1 LTDATPSQPGFDGVS
16 RTVLVMEASAGGPW
30 SWHEPSSR
38 LLSTDAR
45 NVVSY
50 LAGCR
55 RMSAPQRHLYLFLD
69 EAGNLDFSRNGTRYF
84 LLGCITK
91 ERPFRAYQELTEL
104 KYDLI
109 EQGISLEYF
118 HAAEDKQATRDR
130 VFDIISRHLEGVC
143 VDVLL
148 VEKRKTTPSLQLEE
162 RFYAHM
168 LGQLLQYILAQ
179 HRLQDFKEVIVFTDR
194 LPVQRKRAAVEK
206 AVKLTLAAQL
216 PAGTRYRVL
225 HHDSKSNF
233 DLQIADYCTW
243 AVYRKW
249 SLADPRS
256 FERIASVVQREWDFF
271 QSETASYY

>member
-1 LTDATPSQPGFDGVS
+1 MSTP
-16 RTVLVMEASAGGPW
+16 
-30 SWHEPSSR
+30 
-38 LLSTDAR
+38 
-45 NVVSY
+45 N
-50 LAGCR
+50 
-55 RMSAPQRHLYLFLD
+55 RHLYLFLD
-69 EAGNLDFSRNGTRYF
+69 EAGNLDFSPSGTRYF
-84 LLGCITK
+84 LLGCISK

-109 EQGISLEYF
+109 EQGIDLEYF
-118 HAAEDKQATRDR
+118 HAAEDKQVTRNL
-130 VFDIISRHLEGVC
+130 VFEIIRRHLDGVR
-143 VDVLL
+143 VDALL
-148 VEKRKTTPSLQLEE
+148 VEKCKTAPFLQREE

-179 HRLQDFKEVIVFTDR
+179 HHLQDFTEVIVFTDR
-194 LPVQRKRAAVEK
+194 LPVQRKRGAVEK

-243 AVYRKW
+243 AIYRKW

-256 FERIASVVQREWDFF
+256 FQFIAPVVQKEWDFF
-271 QSETASYY
+271 QAETTTYY

>member
-1 LTDATPSQPGFDGVS
+1 
-16 RTVLVMEASAGGPW
+16 M
-30 SWHEPSSR
+30 
-38 LLSTDAR
+38 STQ
-45 NVVSY
+45 
-50 LAGCR
+50 R
-55 RMSAPQRHLYLFLD
+55 RLYLFLD
-69 EAGNLDFSRNGTRYF
+69 EAGNFDFSPNGTRYF
-84 LLGCITK
+84 LLGCVTK

-109 EQGISLEYF
+109 EQGIGLEYF
-118 HAAEDKQATRDR
+118 HAAEDRQATRDR
-130 VFDIISRHLEGVC
+130 VFDIIRRHLDGVR
-143 VDVLL
+143 VDALL
-148 VEKRKTTPSLQLEE
+148 VEKRKTAPAFQVDE

-168 LGQLLQYILAQ
+168 LGQLLQHILAQ
-179 HRLQDFKEVIVFTDR
+179 HRLQDFTEVIVFTDR

-256 FERIASVVQREWDFF
+256 FQLIASVVQTEWDCF
-271 QSETASYY
+271 QAETATYY